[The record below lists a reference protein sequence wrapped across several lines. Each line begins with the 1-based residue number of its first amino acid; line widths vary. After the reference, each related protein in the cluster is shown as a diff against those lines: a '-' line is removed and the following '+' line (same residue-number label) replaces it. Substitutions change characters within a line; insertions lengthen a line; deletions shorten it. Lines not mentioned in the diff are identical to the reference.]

1 MLYQA
6 QNQLAQDFSG
16 PIDPEEHL
24 QAIRAACRKFVTEM
38 GGTIAYPANAR
49 RNGTV
54 VSFWRLAECERR
66 LDLKLLRS
74 RRSPEWR
81 YQRSS
86 NRSSRPRL
94 RTQRTPSSLG
104 SSANN
109 RSTRASNCWRVGSSR
124 HSALAAELRPRD
136 PGAFAR
142 SFSIALYSSHQ
153 LPAPPP
159 HRCDSWELSYCQRVR
174 IPLPNNP
181 DESLPSI
188 RMSADPQDKSRTRRA
203 HSPAII
209 GCVLME
215 PGAGAA
221 RLRFLVPI
229 MPRSRK

>member
-1 MLYQA
+1 MRGVGYQ
-6 QNQLAQDFSG
+6 
-16 PIDPEEHL
+16 DPGIPDRST
-24 QAIRAACRKFVTEM
+24 QRARSRRGALRHR
-38 GGTIAYPANAR
+38 GTPTGYSR
-49 RNGTV
+49 RVSEVRHRNGGRRSRTPRTLVGMGQV

-142 SFSIALYSSHQ
+142 SFSREN
-153 LPAPPP
+153 PAAK
-159 HRCDSWELSYCQRVR
+159 
-174 IPLPNNP
+174 P

-188 RMSADPQDKSRTRRA
+188 RMSADK
-203 HSPAII
+203 H
-209 GCVLME
+209 
-215 PGAGAA
+215 PG
-221 RLRFLVPI
+221 LHT
-229 MPRSRK
+229 M